1 MRWQEFVGTGELLKS
16 LEAKVGRFRDRMVN
30 AIKGKPAQA
39 ERVTVAVESS
49 LETLIVEHAEA
60 AAERAEASWES
71 LAPGH
76 QLLTDV
82 GEDLGRAS
90 RGLRRK
96 AERAVRDWQQDVLD
110 MVRTE
115 GADKRTTARFL
126 AYGVNGLSVALMVV
140 VFAQTAGLTGAE
152 VGIAGGGAVL
162 GQKLLEAVFGDQAV
176 RTLVRARPA
185 QARGADPGAAR
196 GGASALH
203 STWSSASA
211 STPPPPT
218 ASATPPVRSTTSGT
232 PPPERPGRTPT
243 RLVPVRGWGLS
254 KGRRCRPCWKGPR
267 GSCLGAPNSVTGSRV
282 WSRPAEAARGRLDDH
297 VVDDVQAAVA
307 RVATR
312 LGLTADHT
320 VVALAGAT
328 GSGKSSTF
336 NALAGVE
343 LSSVGVRRPTTS
355 WATACVWGK
364 EGADEL
370 LDYLDIAP
378 RHQVMRDSLLD
389 LGKEDSALQ
398 GVVLL
403 DLPDHDST
411 EVSHHLEVD
420 RLIELADL
428 MVWVLDPQKYADAAV
443 HDRYLAPLATHQ
455 DVMLVVLNH
464 IDEVPVDRRES
475 MMADVRRL
483 VDADGLIGVPVL
495 ATSARTGRGHRRA
508 ARRDRAPGQ
517 GQEGH
522 PGAARGRR
530 PPGRRAPAARPA
542 APAPTRSCRRRGS
555 RRSTTP
561 SPRLPASRPS
571 STPSSRPPGCAP
583 TGPPAGRSPPGCRGS
598 APTRSS
604 GSTSTSARTA
614 SSTPAAARTSVPGP
628 TQVQRAG
635 VDSEVRAVAD
645 EVSAPL
651 ARPWAESVRRA
662 SVSRLPDLNDRLDSA
677 LAGHRPRCRP
687 DPGLGRAGAGAPVA
701 AAARRDRRRRLAR
714 RARHRPLP
722 RRLRAVHARRGRLP
736 GADRDAPRRDRR
748 SGSCCRCCVGSWSR
762 RRPARGRARPTVG
775 CASAITEVADDLVVA
790 PVRAEL
796 AAYDQVREGLG
807 RALK

>member
-1 MRWQEFVGTGELLKS
+1 M
-16 LEAKVGRFRDRMVN
+16 
-30 AIKGKPAQA
+30 
-39 ERVTVAVESS
+39 SS
-49 LETLIVEHAEA
+49 LLEGAKRLV
-60 AAERAEASWES
+60 
-71 LAPGH
+71 
-76 QLLTDV
+76 
-82 GEDLGRAS
+82 S
-90 RGLRRK
+90 RG
-96 AERAVRDWQQDVLD
+96 
-110 MVRTE
+110 
-115 GADKRTTARFL
+115 
-126 AYGVNGLSVALMVV
+126 
-140 VFAQTAGLTGAE
+140 
-152 VGIAGGGAVL
+152 
-162 GQKLLEAVFGDQAV
+162 
-176 RTLVRARPA
+176 
-185 QARGADPGAAR
+185 
-196 GGASALH
+196 SALGDRVDGLEQ
-203 STWSSASA
+203 A
-211 STPPPPT
+211 
-218 ASATPPVRSTTSGT
+218 
-232 PPPERPGRTPT
+232 GR
-243 RLVPVRGWGLS
+243 
-254 KGRRCRPCWKGPR
+254 
-267 GSCLGAPNSVTGSRV
+267 
-282 WSRPAEAARGRLDDH
+282 AARGRLDDA

-312 LGLTADHT
+312 LGLAADHT

-364 EGADEL
+364 EGAEEL
-370 LDYLDIAP
+370 LEYLDIAP

-443 HDRYLAPLATHQ
+443 HDRYLAPLATHK

-495 ATSARTGRGHRRA
+495 ATSARTGEGIDELRDEI
-508 ARRDRAPGQ
+508 ARRVKAKKV
-517 GQEGH
+517 
-522 PGAARGRR
+522 
-530 PPGRRAPAARPA
+530 
-542 APAPTRSCRRRGS
+542 TRS
-555 RRSTTP
+555 
-561 SPRLPASRPS
+561 RLEADVRQAAERLSEASGTSAHPELSKARIAALDDALAKAAGVPTVVGAVES
-571 STPSSRPPGCAP
+571 STRMRANRATGWPVTAWISRLRPDPLKRLHLDLGKDGKQY
-583 TGPPAGRSPPGCRGS
+583 TGRG
-598 APTRSS
+598 
-604 GSTSTSARTA
+604 
-614 SSTPAAARTSVPGP
+614 RTSVPGP
-628 TQVQRAG
+628 TMVQRAS

-651 ARPWAESVRRA
+651 TRPWAESVRRA

-677 LAGHRPRCRP
+677 LAATDLDAGRVPVWA
-687 DPGLGRAGAGAPVA
+687 GLVRVLQWLLLLAAIAGAIWLGVLATDRYLGVSEPSTPDVAGFPVPTVMLLGGIVLGIVLSLLCRLLVSA
-701 AAARRDRRRRLAR
+701 TARS
-714 RARHRPLP
+714 RARSAD
-722 RRLRAVHARRGRLP
+722 RRLR
-736 GADRDAPRRDRR
+736 
-748 SGSCCRCCVGSWSR
+748 
-762 RRPARGRARPTVG
+762 
-775 CASAITEVADDLVVA
+775 SAIAEVADDLVVA